1 MQLDSPVF
9 ETVFTLSSLFL
20 GGPGLSILYQDWGRD
35 FAGETDSIEEQLLVT
50 HLFLV
55 RLCRWSRI
63 HCGSAFSHPSLVH
76 SSRSFCVARQS
87 SFKTVYSHSSLWF
100 FFFVKPKLSIDLR
113 KKLRKGLNG
122 WNPLQYGS
130 TISHPCLAQSSRIYS
145 VAQQSSFRNSFHTLL
160 YVLLVFKVLAS

>member
-55 RLCRWSRI
+55 RLCRWSRM

-100 FFFVKPKLSIDLR
+100 FFFVKPKLSISEKDLGR
-113 KKLRKGLNG
+113 ALMGETHSNTGQQLVTHLLHKVQEYTALHNSPVSETVFTLFSMFF
-122 WNPLQYGS
+122 W
-130 TISHPCLAQSSRIYS
+130 CSRS
-145 VAQQSSFRNSFHTLL
+145 
-160 YVLLVFKVLAS
+160 

>member
-9 ETVFTLSSLFL
+9 ETVFTLSTLFL

-50 HLFLV
+50 YLFLV

-63 HCGSAFSHPSLVH
+63 HWGSAFSHPSLVH

-100 FFFVKPKLSIDLR
+100 FFCLTETKLLR
-113 KKLRKGLNG
+113 KRLRKGLNG
-122 WNPLQYGS
+122 WTHSNTGQQLVTHLLHKVQEYTALHNSPVSETVFTLFS
-130 TISHPCLAQSSRIYS
+130 MFFWCSRS
-145 VAQQSSFRNSFHTLL
+145 
-160 YVLLVFKVLAS
+160 